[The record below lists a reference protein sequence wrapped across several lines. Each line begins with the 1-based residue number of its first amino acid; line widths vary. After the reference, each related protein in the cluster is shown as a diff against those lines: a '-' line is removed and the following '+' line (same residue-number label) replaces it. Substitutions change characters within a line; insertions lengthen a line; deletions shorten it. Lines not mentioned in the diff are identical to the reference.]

1 MSNKFESLFGA
12 FENEKLHEAF
22 NDCEIENVRISMEK
36 KSVEIDALFPR
47 LVTYRYIAEAQG
59 VLCRSLMVNTV
70 KIESRMP
77 SECFCEAYFG
87 SLVKE
92 TNELLAASN
101 GFFEGASCRFDGRV
115 LYIELTHG
123 GKDVL
128 ESIGAKELMQRII
141 LKRFGRDVAIEF
153 CGKTEIALEDEQ
165 VTQMVKKSEEE
176 NLRSKGIDPDT
187 VSQPKPKEH
196 KIIEGIPLYMETA
209 KPIYGNK
216 ITKNPKPLA
225 EISPDEGSCVVWGDV
240 FGFESRETKD
250 GRSLIITFN
259 ITDGTYSYTCK
270 VFERKEDCEIIMKRI
285 KNGVTVLLR
294 GDLRFDKFSGE
305 NVISP
310 RAISMIEK
318 IPKTDTAEEKRVEL
332 HLHTKMSMMDGVT
345 EASTLVKRAIE
356 WGHKAIAI
364 TDHGVVQAYPDAVK
378 AAGGKIKIIYGM
390 EGYFIDDTEMS
401 FEDWKKAKNKYFHQ
415 IILARNSTG
424 LKNLY
429 KLITLSNLEYFHRRP
444 IIPKS
449 ELIKHREGLIIGSAC
464 EAGEL
469 YRAIVE
475 GKSNE
480 EIVKI
485 ASFYDYLEIQPCG
498 NNEYMIRSEKFPHI
512 KSVEDIQ
519 NLNRKVIHIAD
530 ALGKPVVATC
540 DVHFIDPG
548 DAKYRAI
555 LMAGQGFS
563 DADNQAPLYFR
574 TTDEMLSEFAYLGEE
589 TAKEIVIT
597 NTNKIADMIET
608 IIPIPHGN
616 FPPSLEGA
624 DEELTRLC
632 WDKAKA
638 LYGDPVP
645 EYVAKRL
652 EKELTSIIKHGFGV
666 LYMIAQKLVHN
677 SEEHGYHVGS
687 RGSVGSSYV
696 ANASGISEVNPLA
709 PHYRCPNCRYNEFFL
724 KGEVGSGYDLPPKD
738 CPECG
743 TPMVRDGHDIPFETF
758 LGFKGDKSP
767 DIDLNFS
774 GEYQS
779 RAHKYTETLFGDG
792 HVFKAGTIASVADK
806 TAYGYVKK
814 YLAERG
820 QVVSKAE
827 EDRLTIGCTGVKR
840 TTGQHP
846 GGMVVVPDIF
856 EASDFT
862 PIQHPADDN
871 KSDTRTT
878 HFDFHALH
886 DTILKLDNL
895 GHDVPSLYKHLED
908 LTGIPVMETDIC
920 DPKVY
925 QLLESPE
932 PLGVTAEDIDCPLG
946 TLSIPEMGTNF
957 VIQMLLESKPKNF
970 SDLLQIS
977 GLSHGTDVWIGN
989 AQELIKNG
997 VCTISEVIGTRDNIM
1012 VYLMHKGVE
1021 PSMAFKIMEIVR
1033 KGNATKLLTEEHINT
1048 MKENG
1053 VEQWYI
1059 DSCMKIKY
1067 MFPKA
1072 HAAAYVSA
1080 ALRLGWY
1087 KIYYPLEYYAAFM
1100 TVRGDDIDAVTV
1112 LKGRQAVKDMMA
1124 DIKRRG
1130 KEALPKEQNMYP
1142 TLQVVNE
1149 MMARGVEFLPV
1160 DIYKSEANVYKI
1172 EDGKIRMPFGALSG
1186 VGENAAISLAKARE
1200 GVDEFVSIDDF
1211 AQRAGAGSS
1220 LIELLKQV
1228 GAFGALP
1235 ETRQISLFEF

>member
-1 MSNKFESLFGA
+1 MSNRFTDLFGG
-12 FENEKLHEAF
+12 FENEKLQSVF
-22 NDCEIENVRISMEK
+22 DGCEIRNVKISMEK
-36 KSVEIDALFPR
+36 KSIEIDAFFER
-47 LVTYRYIAEAQG
+47 LVTFKYIAKAEEFLRDKLS
-59 VLCRSLMVNTV
+59 VSEV
-70 KIESRMP
+70 KIESKMP
-77 SECFCEAYFG
+77 PECFSEGYYG
-87 SLVKE
+87 SLIRE
-92 TNELLAASN
+92 TNLALAATN
-101 GFFEGASCRFDGRV
+101 GFFEGSSCTFDGRV
-115 LYIELTHG
+115 LSCELMHG

-128 ESIGAKELMQRII
+128 DSIGAAECMSRII
-141 LKRFGRDVAIEF
+141 KKRFDRAVDVVF
-153 CGKTEIALEDEQ
+153 TGKTEISIDDEQ
-165 VTQMVKKSEEE
+165 VAQMIKTSEEE
-176 NLRSKGIDPDT
+176 NLRSKGIDPET
-187 VSQPKPKEH
+187 VNQPKPKEH
-196 KIIEGIPLYMETA
+196 KIIEGIPLYLETA

-216 ITKNPKPLA
+216 ITKNPKPLS
-225 EISPDEGSCVVWGDV
+225 EIAIDEGSCVVWGDV
-240 FGFESRETKD
+240 FGFESRETRD

-259 ITDGTYSYTCK
+259 ITDGTYAYTCK
-270 VFERKEDCEIIMKRI
+270 VFEKKEDCDIIMKRV
-285 KNGVTVLLR
+285 KDGVTLLLR

-310 RAISMIEK
+310 RAISVVEK
-318 IPKTDTAEEKRVEL
+318 IPKTDDAPEKRVEL

-345 EASTLVKRAIE
+345 DAKNLVKRAIE

-364 TDHGVVQAYPDAVK
+364 TDHGVVQAYPEAVK

-390 EGYFIDDTEMS
+390 EGYFIDDTETS

-429 KLITLSNLEYFHRRP
+429 ELITKSNLQYFHRRP

-469 YRAIVE
+469 YRAIAE

-480 EIVKI
+480 EILKI

-498 NNEYMIRSEKFPHI
+498 NNEYMIRSEKFPQVN
-512 KSVEDIQ
+512 SVEDIQ
-519 NLNRKVIHIAD
+519 NFNRKVIHIGD

-540 DVHFIDPG
+540 DVHFLDPG

-574 TTDEMLSEFAYLGEE
+574 TTDEMLSEFSYLGEE

-597 NTNKIADMIET
+597 NTNKIADMIEK
-608 IIPIPHGN
+608 IIPIPQGN

-652 EKELTSIIKHGFGV
+652 DKELTSIIKHGFGV

-677 SEEHGYHVGS
+677 SEQHGYLVGS

-709 PHYRCPNCRYNEFFL
+709 PHYRCPKCRYNQFFL

-743 TPMVRDGHDIPFETF
+743 TPMARDGHDIPFETF

-827 EDRLTIGCTGVKR
+827 EDRLTRGCTGVKR

-846 GGMVVVPDIF
+846 GGMVVVPDAF
-856 EASDFT
+856 DYSDFT
-862 PIQHPADDN
+862 PVQHPADDN
-871 KSDTRTT
+871 KSDTKTT

-908 LTGIPVMETDIC
+908 LTGIPAMDTDIC

-925 QLLESPE
+925 ELLESPA

-946 TLSIPEMGTNF
+946 TLSIPEMGTPF
-957 VIQMLLESKPKNF
+957 VIQMLIEAKPKNF

-989 AQELIKNG
+989 AKDLIADG
-997 VCTISEVIGTRDNIM
+997 ICTISEVIGTRDNIM

-1021 PSMAFKIMEIVR
+1021 PSVAFKIMEIVR
-1033 KGNATKLLTEEHINT
+1033 KGNATKLLTQEHIDT

-1100 TVRGDDIDAVTV
+1100 TVRGDDIDAATV
-1112 LKGRQAVKDMMA
+1112 LKGRQAVKDLMA

-1142 TLQVVNE
+1142 SLQVVNE
-1149 MMARGVEFLPV
+1149 MMARGVEFLPIDV
-1160 DIYKSEANVYKI
+1160 YKSDALTYKI

-1220 LIELLKQV
+1220 MIELLKQV
-1228 GAFGALP
+1228 GAFGSLP
-1235 ETRQISLFEF
+1235 ETRQISLFDM

>member
-1 MSNKFESLFGA
+1 MSNNFESLFGV

-22 NDCEIENVRISMEK
+22 CDCEIENVRISMEK
-36 KSVEIDALFPR
+36 KSVEIDALFPHM
-47 LVTYRYIAEAQG
+47 VTHRYIAEAQR
-59 VLCRSLMVNTV
+59 VLCQKLLVNGV
-70 KIESRMP
+70 RIESHMP
-77 SECFCEAYFG
+77 SECFGEDYFG
-87 SLVKE
+87 SLIKE

-101 GFFEGASCRFDGRV
+101 GFFEGATCSFDGRV
-115 LYIELTHG
+115 LHIELTHG

-128 ESIGAKELMQRII
+128 ESIGAKELMERII
-141 LKRFGRDVAIEF
+141 MKRFRREVAIDF

-165 VTQMVKKSEEE
+165 VTEMVKKSEEE
-176 NLRSKGIDPDT
+176 NLRAKGIDPA
-187 VSQPKPKEH
+187 SAYQPKLKEH
-196 KIIEGIPLYMETA
+196 KIVEGIPLYLETA

-216 ITKNPKPLA
+216 ITKNPKPLS

-285 KNGVTVLLR
+285 KNGVTVMLR

-310 RAISMIEK
+310 RAISVVDK
-318 IPKTDTAEEKRVEL
+318 IPKTDDAEVKRVEL

-345 EASTLVKRAIE
+345 EAGTLVKRAIE

-401 FEDWKKAKNKYFHQ
+401 FEDWKKAKNKYYHQ

-480 EIVKI
+480 EILKI

-530 ALGKPVVATC
+530 ALGKMVVATC

-563 DADNQAPLYFR
+563 DADNQAPLYLR

-597 NTNKIADMIET
+597 NTNKIADMIES

-743 TPMVRDGHDIPFETF
+743 TAMVRDGHDIPFETF

-946 TLSIPEMGTNF
+946 TLSIPEMGTPF
-957 VIQMLLESKPKNF
+957 VIQMLLDAKPKNF

-977 GLSHGTDVWIGN
+977 GLSHGTDVWLGN
-989 AQELIKNG
+989 AQDLIKDG

-1033 KGNATKLLTEEHINT
+1033 KGNATKLLTQEHIDT

-1130 KEALPKEQNMYP
+1130 KEAQPKEINMYP

-1186 VGENAAISLAKARE
+1186 VGENAAVSLAKARE

-1211 AQRAGAGSS
+1211 AQRAGAGAS

-1228 GAFGALP
+1228 GAFGSLP
-1235 ETRQISLFEF
+1235 ETRQISLFEM